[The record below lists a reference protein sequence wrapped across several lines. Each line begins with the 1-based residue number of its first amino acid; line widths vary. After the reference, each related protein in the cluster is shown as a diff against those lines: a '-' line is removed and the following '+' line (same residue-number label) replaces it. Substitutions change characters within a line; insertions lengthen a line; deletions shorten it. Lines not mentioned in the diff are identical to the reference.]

1 MDLPHHLE
9 TRRLGY
15 MFPIIGT
22 IRSAVKLAE
31 LDNKWQQKKQKG
43 GKAFSKEMDPM
54 TKQIMQ
60 YKEDLEK
67 MRENRE
73 LSAIT
78 AKVKA
83 GEGLT
88 PDEIEYLQKNN
99 PQMYKEYMEV
109 KSEKEAYERELKSCR
124 TKDDVE
130 RLKLNRMSSF
140 MAQAKSVMNN
150 PNIPEG
156 AKLALMEKILMKTM
170 GVQKVHMKFVQ
181 SSYYKSLPTDEELAE
196 ETKEKTESNE
206 EELDEIKPDEIKQ
219 DEIKPDEIDQKETG
233 QEESAAPEVDLE
245 VNAAP
250 VQAESSNEGK
260 AVLSSDAG
268 HKEAQDIYEVVK
280 SELTG
285 YIKSNRG
292 SGYGI
297 EYISKY

>member
-1 MDLPHHLE
+1 
-9 TRRLGY
+9 

-150 PNIPEG
+150 PNIPKA
-156 AKLALMEKILMKTM
+156 AKLGLMQKILMKTM
-170 GVQKVHMKFVQ
+170 GVQEVHMKFVQ

-206 EELDEIKPDEIKQ
+206 EGSDEIKQDEIKQDEIKP

-233 QEESAAPEVDLE
+233 QEESAGFEVDLE

-250 VQAESSNEGK
+250 VQAESSNKGK

-285 YIKSNRG
+285 YIKSNRS

-297 EYISKY
+297 EYIK

>member
-109 KSEKEAYERELKSCR
+109 QSEKEAYERELKSCR

-206 EELDEIKPDEIKQ
+206 EELDEIKPDEIK
-219 DEIKPDEIDQKETG
+219 PNEIDQKETG

-285 YIKSNRG
+285 YIKSNRS

>member
-206 EELDEIKPDEIKQ
+206 EGLEEIKPDEIKQ
-219 DEIKPDEIDQKETG
+219 DEIKPDGIDQKETG

-260 AVLSSDAG
+260 AVLSPDAG

-285 YIKSNRG
+285 YIKSNRS

-297 EYISKY
+297 QYISKY